1 VNAGAPEWTAQSGFD
16 VRLCWGPAGVR
27 ALGGEVGAVVLVDIL
42 RFTTALDVAVGAG
55 AQVIPHPWPTGSLRT
70 DAYPPGAAV
79 ADGTGPRHLSLSPA
93 SLAEVRPGDRIV
105 LPSANGS
112 HCSTLAAGMGAAVV
126 GASLRNAAA
135 VARWLLR
142 ATAGSPAGPIA
153 IVPCGERWPDGSL
166 RPAVEDLIG
175 AGALVAALLDGDA
188 DRSHSPEAGAAM
200 AAFESV
206 QGDLSDALTASASGR
221 ELHEKGN
228 GDDVGWA
235 AALNVSSCVP
245 VLGADGAYGAASE
258 VG

>member
-1 VNAGAPEWTAQSGFD
+1 MTGGLPEWSAQSGFD
-16 VRLCWGPAGVR
+16 VRLCWGPVGVQ
-27 ALGGEVGAVVLVDIL
+27 ALGPEVATIVVVDIL
-42 RFTTALDVAVGAG
+42 RFTTALEVATRSGAG
-55 AQVIPHPWPTGSLRT
+55 VVPVRWPHDPTHEP
-70 DAYPPGAAV
+70 DAAEV
-79 ADGTGPRHLSLSPA
+79 ADGAGRRGLSLSPA
-93 SLAEVRPGDRIV
+93 TLRAVGAGERIV

-112 HCSTLAAGMGAAVV
+112 HCCALAAARGPAVV
-126 GASLRNAAA
+126 GGCLRNAAA
-135 VARWLLR
+135 VARWHLSHR
-142 ATAGSPAGPIA
+142 TGPVGL
-153 IVPCGERWPDGSL
+153 VPCGERWPDGSL

-206 QGDLSDALTASASGR
+206 QGDLSDALAASASGR
-221 ELHEKGN
+221 ELHAKGN

-245 VLGADGAYGAASE
+245 LLGADGAYGAASE